1 MKRFVAV
8 VFVLSV
14 CACDKQPRPPVAE
27 SSSARASS
35 GILKTVVVPV
45 ERKKL
50 HAALKLGSPTNDVRL
65 VQVFRGGAPSDE
77 TGGPPPEY
85 RFFDIKDDSAYA
97 LLGFRNGDILLTV
110 EDHYLYRPEN
120 FPQYVRALL
129 NVQGGAVEVRRA
141 GDPMLL
147 RFQISGPPVTQE

>member
-1 MKRFVAV
+1 HYRSGACPAHSHEAVRYTSDLSRVRGFMKALIAV

-65 VQVFRGGAPSDE
+65 VQVFRGG
-77 TGGPPPEY
+77 
-85 RFFDIKDDSAYA
+85 
-97 LLGFRNGDILLTV
+97 
-110 EDHYLYRPEN
+110 
-120 FPQYVRALL
+120 
-129 NVQGGAVEVRRA
+129 
-141 GDPMLL
+141 
-147 RFQISGPPVTQE
+147 